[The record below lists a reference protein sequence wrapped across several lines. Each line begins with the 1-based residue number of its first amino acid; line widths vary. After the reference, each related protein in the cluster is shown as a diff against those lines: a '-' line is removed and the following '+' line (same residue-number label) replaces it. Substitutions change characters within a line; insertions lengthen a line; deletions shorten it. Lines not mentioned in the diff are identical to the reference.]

1 MLLSDVPIRR
11 KLMTAFLLTSGSVL
25 ALTCVAF
32 ITYEII
38 TLHKG
43 LVDGY
48 RTRAEIIAANSTA
61 SLAFQNEADATE
73 VLEALET
80 DKRIVVACIYDGQG
94 KIFAK
99 YPADTSSALFP
110 SQPGDSGYRGGHL
123 DIFCPVI
130 QGDRTLGT
138 VYLKTNLSALTD
150 RYQAYMWLSAAII
163 VASLLLA
170 YLLSRALQKQISV
183 PILALTE
190 TARAIS
196 NHQDFSVRAKKFGAD
211 ELGYLTDAFNQMLA
225 EILARE
231 QAVKA
236 SEANYREIFDKAN
249 DGIIITDPEA
259 IENPILDMNASLEK
273 MTGFSL
279 EEYKKV
285 PMKKLFSTEPGF
297 TAADYA
303 LLAQKALMEGP
314 QLFEWLALHK
324 DGHTYWIEVSLQ
336 KTILAGKTR
345 LIAFMR
351 DISDRKRLA
360 EITRLGE
367 AQAIE
372 SIKDYAIILLD
383 REGKVLTWNAGAET
397 IKGYKRAEIL
407 GKSISAFYT
416 PEDNAKGHP
425 QELLKAAAEKGR
437 FEEEGW
443 RVRKDGSRF
452 EADVL
457 VTALKNEKDELRGF
471 VKVTRDVTE
480 FKKAQREL
488 QEKTEL
494 LDSIL
499 KNIAD
504 GVVVGD
510 EKGQFLLFNPAA
522 EKITGRSGD
531 GAREGQWTEQFGIFL
546 PDQKTPFPEAE
557 NPLAKAIQ
565 GEETNNVEMF
575 LRNPGHPEGI
585 LVSASSRPLKD
596 EKGRKRGGVAI
607 FRNVTEQKKAE
618 EQIKQANAFLNT
630 VLENL
635 PNMVFVKD
643 AKDLKFVMFNK
654 AGEDLLG
661 ILRADLIGKN
671 DYDFFPKAEA
681 DFFTSKDQKT
691 IQDGRLLDIP
701 EETIQ
706 TRHHGPRMLHTKKI
720 PVMDASGIPRFLLGI
735 SEDITEQKKQE
746 NLRIYAK
753 ALEASNKDLQDFI
766 FVASH
771 DLQEPLRKIQAFG
784 NFLNEEEGKS
794 LTETGRDYLKR
805 IRDASLRMSTLLSDL
820 LDLTRITTR
829 AKPFTP
835 VVLNEI
841 VQEVLSDLEIR
852 LEETGGKVEAE
863 ALPTLDAD
871 PAQMRQLFQNLI
883 GNALKFHKPGET
895 PLIRISATIDK
906 GEGVCRIQVKDNGIG
921 FDSKYAEKI
930 FNIFQ
935 RLHGQGQYPGTGIGL
950 AICRK
955 VVERHGGKIGAQS
968 QEGAGALFV
977 ITLPLRQSVVNSK
990 QSES

>member
-1 MLLSDVPIRR
+1 LNDMPIRQ
-11 KLMTAFLLTSGSVL
+11 KLMTALLLTSGAVL
-25 ALTCVAF
+25 LLTCSAF

-38 TLHKG
+38 NLHKG
-43 LVDGY
+43 MLDGY
-48 RTRAEIIAANSTA
+48 RTRAEIIASNSTA
-61 SLAFQNEADATE
+61 SLAFQNQADASDVLGALKTDARITE
-73 VLEALET
+73 ACVYD
-80 DKRIVVACIYDGQG
+80 DKG
-94 KIFAK
+94 KVFAR
-99 YPADTSSALFP
+99 YPADTTMSAFP
-110 SQPGDSGYRGGHL
+110 ANPGLSGYRNGHL
-123 DIFCPVI
+123 DIFCPII

-138 VYLKTNLSALTD
+138 VYVQSNLSALTD
-150 RYQAYMWLSAAII
+150 RYRAYAWLAAAVIA
-163 VASLLLA
+163 ASLLLA
-170 YLLSRALQKQISV
+170 YLLSRMLQNQISLPV
-183 PILALTE
+183 LALAE
-190 TARAIS
+190 TAKTVSKQR
-196 NHQDFSVRAKKFGAD
+196 DFSVRAKKFGGD
-211 ELGYLTDAFNQMLA
+211 ELGSLTDAFNEMLA

-231 QAVKA
+231 QALKA

-249 DGIIITDPEA
+249 DGIIITDPA
-259 IENPILDMNASLEK
+259 ATENPILDMNASLEK
-273 MTGFSL
+273 MTGFNL

-285 PMKKLFSTEPGF
+285 PLEKLFSTEPGF

-303 LLAQKALMEGP
+303 PLAQKALTEGP

-372 SIKDYAIILLD
+372 SVKDYAIILLD

-407 GKSISAFYT
+407 GKSISVFYT
-416 PEDNAKGHP
+416 PEDNAKGHSK
-425 QELLKAAAEKGR
+425 EVLESAVEKGR

-457 VTALKNEKDELRGF
+457 VTALKNEKGELRGF

-504 GVVVGD
+504 GVVVAD
-510 EKGQFLLFNPAA
+510 DKGEFLLFNPAA
-522 EKITGRSGD
+522 EKISGRP
-531 GAREGQWTEQFGIFL
+531 GANAVPGMWTEQFGIFL
-546 PDQKTPFPEAE
+546 PDGKTLFPEKE
-557 NPLAKAIQ
+557 NPLAKAVQ

-575 LRNPGHPEGI
+575 LRNAGHPEGI
-585 LVSASSRPLKD
+585 LVSASGRPLKD

-607 FRNVTEQKKAE
+607 FRNITEQKKAE

-654 AGEDLLG
+654 AGEELLG
-661 ILRADLIGKN
+661 IPRTDLIGKN
-671 DYDFFPKAEA
+671 DYDFFPKDEA

-691 IQDGRLLDIP
+691 IKDGKLLDVA

-706 TRHHGPRMLHTKKI
+706 TRHRGPRILHTKKI
-720 PVMDASGIPRFLLGI
+720 PVLDASGIPRFLLGI

-794 LTETGRDYLKR
+794 LSETGKDYLKR

-829 AKPFTP
+829 AKPFVP
-835 VVLNEI
+835 VALNEI

-895 PLIRISATIDK
+895 PLIRISAAIDK

-921 FDSKYAEKI
+921 FDAKYAEKI

-955 VVERHGGKIGAQS
+955 VVERHGGKIEAQS

-977 ITLPLRQSVVNSK
+977 ITLPLRQAGMNSK